1 MWANWISTYRSLAKS
16 RNKLTIYAIDK
27 SDESIIRTK
36 KIFNNAIKQSK
47 QVNLVI
53 KQNIAE
59 VQDKIDL
66 VIIASNSTERPK
78 LIRGVLDNLNPNH
91 IILEKI
97 LFRKIED
104 YKKFEKIFQNINTKI
119 WVNQYKWDMNF
130 HFYQNL

>member
-1 MWANWISTYRSLAKS
+1 MRQIGSRHIESLAKS

-104 YKKFEKIFQNINTKI
+104 YKKFEKIFQKI
-119 WVNQYKWDMNF
+119 IQKYGLISIWDMNF